1 MANGPCTFSKILGA
15 DIFVIFTSQ
24 SVRWFVWVKQKYFPA
39 ELTENICGKIV
50 NSLAGLGRHKAD
62 KGVMSEG
69 AAPSS
74 YLVTLF
80 MLYKND
86 QCSRIKFLSGSKIC
100 FSCPIRKLYFHQ
112 SEPEIDSIYFI
123 EN

>member
-1 MANGPCTFSKILGA
+1 MGN
-15 DIFVIFTSQ
+15 
-24 SVRWFVWVKQKYFPA
+24 
-39 ELTENICGKIV
+39 IV

-112 SEPEIDSIYFI
+112 SEPEIISISSRINSQEYYLIRPYTVFTFSI
-123 EN
+123 LGTS